1 MSSQDSSFD
10 DTRMEI
16 IMGRLLQ
23 VGVLLASVVVALG
36 GAIYLKAH
44 HGNVPDYR
52 VFANEPIGL
61 RDPGHFFDQ
70 VVRGEGVAVIALGV
84 LLLIATPVA
93 RVVFAVVSFALERD
107 WLYMAISAIVLVILV
122 FGLVHS
128 S

>member
-44 HGNVPDYR
+44 HGSVPDYR
-52 VFANEPIGL
+52 VFASEPIGL
-61 RDPGHFFDQ
+61 RDPGLFFEQ
-70 VVRGEGVAVIALGV
+70 VVRGDGVAVIALGV
-84 LLLIATPVA
+84 LLLIATPIA
-93 RVVFAVVSFALERD
+93 RIAFSIFGYLLEKD
-107 WLYMAISAIVLVILV
+107 YLYTVLTAIVLLVILWN
-122 FGLVHS
+122 F
-128 S
+128 